1 MKMFDRIVAWTM
13 LAFALLHMTVVVVLM
28 SRNLTIGTAWS
39 FAGGLAIIFCVFLN
53 LIRTYRPPDKV
64 IVRISVLANL
74 LLVILSVLLLAAS
87 RHDLKANPQVVVF
100 LVLTVLQ
107 LLLPTRQWLRYETAR
122 PA

>member
-13 LAFALLHMTVVVVLM
+13 LAFALLHIAVSAVFM
-28 SRNLTIGTAWS
+28 SRNLTIGAAWS

-74 LLVILSVLLLAAS
+74 LLVILSVLMLAAS
-87 RHDLKANPQVVVF
+87 RHDLKANPQVAVF
-100 LVLTVLQ
+100 LLLTVLQ
-107 LLLPTRQWLRYETAR
+107 LLLSTPQW
-122 PA
+122 